1 MARVQ
6 LIIRDEQRSQYI
18 HQARKEG
25 LTLSAWLR
33 CAADDRLKRNSR
45 LDSFNSVADL
55 EAFFAKCDKLNSDGT
70 EPDWEQHL
78 SVINET
84 RGRGATST

>member
-6 LIIRDEQRSQYI
+6 LIIRDDDRSRYI
-18 HQARKEG
+18 YQARKEG

-33 CAADDRLKRNSR
+33 AAADERLERNSR
-45 LDSFNSVADL
+45 VQLFKSAADL
-55 EAFFAKCDKLNSDGT
+55 ENFFTECDKINFSGI

-78 SVINET
+78 SVINKARN
-84 RGRGATST
+84 RGTTNT